1 MTELSQKN
9 QFSSQHQ
16 HSYGLEQSKP
26 HVFSDDELSEIFQI
40 DFGQIFGNPDSDRQ
54 NNYKGI
60 QLKKSSSQGNWRM
73 KSESSLPCSC
83 LPALTN
89 NLFRVVQL
97 FFLGEFIGL
106 LLHLLHMGKRSGAN
120 IGVYPNIPLV
130 H

>member
-9 QFSSQHQ
+9 HFSSQHQQ

-89 NLFRVVQL
+89 NLRVVQL

>member
-1 MTELSQKN
+1 MEMEPTGTQCQLLEAVQSVHKAVQSNNRGEEDQRPPVPPYPDVSSLRLDEERDMTELSQKN

-60 QLKKSSSQGNWRM
+60 QLK
-73 KSESSLPCSC
+73 
-83 LPALTN
+83 
-89 NLFRVVQL
+89 
-97 FFLGEFIGL
+97 
-106 LLHLLHMGKRSGAN
+106 
-120 IGVYPNIPLV
+120 
-130 H
+130 